1 MNIKRN
7 NNRSIAIRLDKT
19 FIDMKIIIILILCAA
34 FSLQAQELTYE
45 QDIVAQT
52 ILGEARGEGKAG
64 MYAVACVIKRRI
76 QLKSYPN
83 TATKVCLEP
92 SQFDYW
98 TKRSRVK
105 WDDQNRANVRAILKT
120 NSELSRYAKMLALNI
135 NRVDLSFTKNA
146 DHYCTL
152 NTHNY
157 WTRTSKPV
165 AIIGEHKFYKLR

>member
-19 FIDMKIIIILILCAA
+19 FIDMKIIIILILCAT

-45 QDIVAQT
+45 QDIIAQT

-76 QLKSYPN
+76 ELKSYPN
-83 TATKVCLEP
+83 TATKVCLER

-98 TKRSRVK
+98 TKRSSVQ
-105 WDDQNRANVRAILKT
+105 WDDQNRANVRNLLRANT
-120 NSELSRYAKMLALNI
+120 PPVRYAKMLAVNI
-135 NRVDLSFTKNA
+135 DKIDLSFIKNA
-146 DHYCTL
+146 DHYCHV
-152 NTHNY
+152 NINNY
-157 WTRTSKPV
+157 WTKDQTPV
-165 AIIGEHKFYKLR
+165 KIIGKHKFYKLR